1 MARCKWVG
9 MAMCLAV
16 LGAGPVKEKV
26 LIMPFAPVDPNSNQ
40 VWIGRAVGQNLM
52 TDFSRSPLLTPISPG
67 AVQATD
73 DLAAAVKAGKESGA
87 RYVIFGSFQG
97 ESANLRIT
105 GQIIDMKTEQ
115 PIAGLR
121 ATGMMRDLFALE
133 DTIADEARRV
143 LPHPQVDNPP
153 APAQAQAPVQ
163 QQPMVSMRGFEGS
176 DLQQSTLAGPYS
188 GNVYADRYQYLE
200 PVWPY
205 YGYGYGYRYGYGYN
219 PYYYSSYYNGLSY
232 GVWDAD
238 PPSAVTVVNVNND
251 SGRGREHHR
260 ESHVDPH
267 QINVPPQAPITAPAP
282 VAAAQGVAPL
292 DAWTSPHQTAHHDPN
307 DPGTIS
313 APNRPG
319 SSTPR

>member
-16 LGAGPVKEKV
+16 LGAAPVKEKV

-40 VWIGRAVGQNLM
+40 VWIGRAVRQNLV

-67 AVQATD
+67 NVDATD
-73 DLAAAVKAGKESGA
+73 DLAAAVKAAKDIGA

-97 ESANLRIT
+97 ESVNLRIT
-105 GQIIDMKTEQ
+105 GQIVDMKTEQ
-115 PIAGLR
+115 PIGGLR

-153 APAQAQAPVQ
+153 PPAQAQAPVQ
-163 QQPMVSMRGFEGS
+163 NQPGVSMRGFEGS

-200 PVWPY
+200 PVPPY
-205 YGYGYGYRYGYGYN
+205 YGYGYGYN
-219 PYYYSSYYNGLSY
+219 PYYSSSYYNGPSYGY

-251 SGRGREHHR
+251 SGRGREHHH

-267 QINVPPQAPITAPAP
+267 QINVPPQTPITAPVP
-282 VAAAQGVAPL
+282 VAQGVAPL
-292 DAWTSPHQTAHHDPN
+292 DAWTSPHQTPQHGSN